1 MRYLILLIVILVQC
15 QFVVAQEVI
24 KIGVLMPGG
33 VNKQDRVKG
42 LHTLI
47 METVKRTNIDL
58 DATQDMVKIDK
69 GIYNYPFLIMVGDG
83 GFVLNAV
90 EKRYLR
96 DYLQLGGTLFLDN
109 SGGVKGNSF
118 DISVRRVFREV
129 FPDSQFEPVTS
140 ESVIFRTF
148 YLLKATS
155 GRVIAQPFLEG
166 LKIGGRYGVIYS
178 MNDLLGALVKDEQ
191 GRWVF
196 DVHPGDERQREFA
209 IRLGI
214 NILMYSLTLDY
225 KDDQVH
231 KPFIIRREQY

>member
-1 MRYLILLIVILVQC
+1 MRHLILVIVILLQC
-15 QFVVAQEVI
+15 RFVSAQEVI
-24 KIGVLMPGG
+24 KIGILMPGG

-58 DATQDMVKIDK
+58 NATTDYVKIDR

-118 DISVRRVFREV
+118 DTSVRRIFREI
-129 FPDSQFEPVTS
+129 FPNLQFEPVTS
-140 ESVIFRTF
+140 ESVIYRTF
-148 YLLKATS
+148 YLLKTPS
-155 GRVIAQPFLEG
+155 GRVITQPFLEG

-178 MNDLLGALVKDEQ
+178 MNDLLGAMVKDEHGQ
-191 GRWVF
+191 WVF
-196 DVHPGDERQREFA
+196 DVHPGGERQREFA
-209 IRLGI
+209 IRMGI
-214 NILMYSLTLDY
+214 NILMYSLTMDY

-231 KPFIIRREQY
+231 RPFIIRREQY